1 MWIILII
8 LGNYGS
14 DYKCNFL
21 VFVFFL
27 SSLNKQKKIPHFTGE
42 RNNMLKPEKLK
53 LNASPLMKVMKEK
66 EEHFSFVCH
75 GPAIIFLLLQTV
87 ETMCGSEGGERDKWF
102 EKGHVCLVAGCY
114 GNIKKAYKSF
124 TNS

>member
-1 MWIILII
+1 
-8 LGNYGS
+8 
-14 DYKCNFL
+14 
-21 VFVFFL
+21 
-27 SSLNKQKKIPHFTGE
+27 
-42 RNNMLKPEKLK
+42 
-53 LNASPLMKVMKEK
+53 MKVMKEK

-114 GNIKKAYKSF
+114 GNIKKHIKAQMNKALR
-124 TNS
+124 TANQAHRLLPN